1 LATSDRWVDEEG
13 EQGTDG
19 LTSPSLSLHLR
30 SSPQKTH
37 ESQRQAPSS
46 GWGHMALQEAQQAAA
61 EGRRW
66 LEPHLTAGPQ
76 SSSPSTPLQQSAS
89 ARTVDDGGRGGV
101 GAEEGKER

>member
-1 LATSDRWVDEEG
+1 LRR
-13 EQGTDG
+13 TDG

-37 ESQRQAPSS
+37 ELQRQAPSS
-46 GWGHMALQEAQQAAA
+46 AWGHIALQEAQQAAA

-76 SSSPSTPLQQSAS
+76 SSSPWIPLQQSAS
-89 ARTVDDGGRGGV
+89 ARTVEDAAGGGV
-101 GAEEGKER
+101 SAAEGKER